1 MATTTKHSISI
12 VGAGL
17 NFEISIFHTNV
28 AFVCFTFAE
37 ISNVA
42 HVEWQTCV
50 QKNKSSA
57 MYLMLNA
64 VCRFRLVFSSIFQAN
79 FFFVFTAS

>member
-1 MATTTKHSISI
+1 MATTIKHSISI

-17 NFEISIFHTNV
+17 NFEISIFYTNV

-42 HVEWQTCV
+42 HVEWQTCAEK
-50 QKNKSSA
+50 QIQC
-57 MYLMLNA
+57 Y
-64 VCRFRLVFSSIFQAN
+64 VFNVERSLSILAC
-79 FFFVFTAS
+79 VF